1 MSDKPQYKI
10 ERIKPGDKFK
20 FEQSG
25 SVQSDNNVWSQAFI
39 LLEKKKID
47 NESWSITFDPVN
59 QTEIGVF
66 EICAVV
72 REDIFLELID

>member
-1 MSDKPQYKI
+1 MSDKQEYSINK
-10 ERIKPGDKFK
+10 IKPGDKFK

-25 SVQSDNNVWSQAFI
+25 STTTENNVWSQAFI

-72 REDIFLELID
+72 REDIFLELIN